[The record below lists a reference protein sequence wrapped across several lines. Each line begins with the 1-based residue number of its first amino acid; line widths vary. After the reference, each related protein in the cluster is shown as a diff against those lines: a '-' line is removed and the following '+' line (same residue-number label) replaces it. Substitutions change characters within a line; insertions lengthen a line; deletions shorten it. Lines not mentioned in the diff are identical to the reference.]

1 LAGLYVPVLF
11 MPDGSLP
18 PDVSALAD
26 EADEAWA
33 QQQLR
38 QLQEL
43 AEIGM
48 QIARTLPAQAA
59 ALAPSDDPAVA
70 GQVALTFSRVARAV
84 RQTLALEA
92 RLRRDLKD
100 GLGALRAERK
110 AQADAARAEALA
122 QRRRGL
128 RRAGRQAIADH
139 QPVFEQGGLN
149 DRLDERIEDLC
160 DGEAL
165 MDRPFSAVLCEIFD
179 ALGVIA
185 DWTIWRYEP
194 WALEE
199 VRDRPPGSDFARFHD
214 DMVREG
220 LWRDEDEDEDE
231 DGDEGGDI
239 DRPPDAH
246 PPP

>member
-1 LAGLYVPVLF
+1 LTLAGFYVPVLF

-26 EADEAWA
+26 EAGEAWA
-33 QQQLR
+33 QEQLR
-38 QLQEL
+38 LLQEL

-122 QRRRGL
+122 ARRLGL

-139 QPVFEQGGLN
+139 QPVFEQGGLS
-149 DRLDERIEDLC
+149 DRLDERIEDLG
-160 DGEAL
+160 DDEAL
-165 MDRPFSAVLCEIFD
+165 LDRPFSTVLCEIFD

-185 DWTIWRYEP
+185 DWTIWRDEP
-194 WALEE
+194 WAVAE
-199 VRDRPPGSDFARFHD
+199 VRDRPPGSQFARFHD

-220 LWRDEDEDEDE
+220 LWEDEDDP
-231 DGDEGGDI
+231 DGADFD
-239 DRPPDAH
+239 PAVDAH

>member
-1 LAGLYVPVLF
+1 VVCHVYKC
-11 MPDGSLP
+11 PDGSLP

-26 EADEAWA
+26 EAGEAWA

-59 ALAPSDDPAVA
+59 ALSPSDDPAVA

-110 AQADAARAEALA
+110 AEALA
-122 QRRRGL
+122 HRRQGL

-139 QPVFEQGGLN
+139 QPTFEQGGLM
-149 DRLDERIEDLC
+149 DRLDERIEDLA
-160 DGEAL
+160 DDEV
-165 MDRPFSAVLCEIFD
+165 DRPFSAVLCEIFD
-179 ALGVIA
+179 ALGVVA
-185 DWTIWRYEP
+185 DWTIWRFEP

-199 VRDRPPGSDFARFHD
+199 VRDRPPGSEYARFHD

-220 LWRDEDEDEDE
+220 LWE
-231 DGDEGGDI
+231 DGDEDEGGDI